1 MEYIYIIYSYIHMY
15 TSSMVGFCYP
25 CRFGAVRI
33 TLLEP
38 VSMTNRILVPA
49 GISDILKAWA

>member
-1 MEYIYIIYSYIHMY
+1 MY